1 MKKVLFVV
9 NYLILDSDGGN
20 SRFIYLAKELVRN
33 NDVNV
38 EIVTSNFYHE
48 KKIFRETQTPI
59 EIENGR
65 IKITF
70 IPELG
75 YEKNISFQRILSNK
89 KFAQSVSSY
98 LNKIAKTNLPDLIYF
113 SVPPLEHGV
122 EIIKFTKV
130 NSIKTIV
137 DIQDIWPEA
146 FEMVSPFPKPLNKVI
161 FHGYRKKA
169 EYVYKKADHV
179 FAVSKTY
186 SDLAKEKRLDDESTV
201 VYLGSDFNEFD
212 KYYEKK
218 EKVSTIKFVYLG
230 TLGHSYDLG
239 LLLDALGDLKKE
251 KKVGEFEFHIL
262 GSGPLE
268 EQFKLRTEKNDLVKD
283 VIFYGRLSYSKMVRK
298 LGEFDVAF
306 NPIRNG
312 AAQSIIN
319 KVGDYAAA
327 GLPVINTQQNEEYR
341 SLVDTY
347 KIGINAS
354 NTKLSLSE
362 AILTMMENEKM
373 REEYGRNNR
382 ILGEKYFDRS
392 TTYRVLCDK
401 IMEFIK

>member
-1 MKKVLFVV
+1 
-9 NYLILDSDGGN
+9 
-20 SRFIYLAKELVRN
+20 
-33 NDVNV
+33 
-38 EIVTSNFYHE
+38 
-48 KKIFRETQTPI
+48 
-59 EIENGR
+59 
-65 IKITF
+65 
-70 IPELG
+70 
-75 YEKNISFQRILSNK
+75 
-89 KFAQSVSSY
+89 
-98 LNKIAKTNLPDLIYF
+98 
-113 SVPPLEHGV
+113 
-122 EIIKFTKV
+122 
-130 NSIKTIV
+130 
-137 DIQDIWPEA
+137 
-146 FEMVSPFPKPLNKVI
+146 
-161 FHGYRKKA
+161 
-169 EYVYKKADHV
+169 
-179 FAVSKTY
+179 
-186 SDLAKEKRLDDESTV
+186 
-201 VYLGSDFNEFD
+201 
-212 KYYEKK
+212 
-218 EKVSTIKFVYLG
+218 
-230 TLGHSYDLG
+230 
-239 LLLDALGDLKKE
+239 
-251 KKVGEFEFHIL
+251 
-262 GSGPLE
+262 
-268 EQFKLRTEKNDLVKD
+268 
-283 VIFYGRLSYSKMVRK
+283 MVRK